1 MKKATLFALLL
12 SCLEGCASHFS
23 RVDFKYDSNAHLRPA
38 DTMVKLTAT
47 PAEALERVRAFA
59 AQNGGT
65 VTKSGPDRPPRR
77 IEFPADADEIWQAKR
92 ALFEAEWHAFDKDDP
107 PSYFALDR
115 KAPLLQRHVLEVK
128 HDGVVE
134 SLSARIEFPARQAQ
148 RKIERGLGPVI
159 PVWWT
164 EVHNVDIK
172 PVLYAFIWRGADG
185 VTWVYARAT
194 PRIDNVEAGA
204 PKAWCDYQL
213 WKASTGYQEAMLV
226 RELLEALTR

>member
-1 MKKATLFALLL
+1 MTRATLLALLFL
-12 SCLEGCASHFS
+12 GLEGCASHFAH
-23 RVDFKYDSNAHLRPA
+23 VDFKYDSNAHLRPA
-38 DTMVKLTAT
+38 DTMVQLAAT
-47 PAEALERVRAFA
+47 PAEAMERVRAFA

-77 IEFPADADEIWQAKR
+77 IEFPADADEVWRAKR

-115 KAPLLQRHVLEVK
+115 KAPLLQRRAVEVK

-148 RKIERGLGPVI
+148 RKIQHDIALI
-159 PVWWT
+159 APVWWT
-164 EVHNVDIK
+164 EVRNVDIK
-172 PVLYAFIWRGADG
+172 PVLYTFIWRAADG

-226 RELLEALTR
+226 RELLEAISR